1 MKKKKNRKQLSE
13 VICPYCGKKAVLRSA
28 SYLYGEKRIFTP
40 ETMFY
45 VCSGYPECNAYVS
58 ANQKNNRP
66 LGTMADGELR
76 NLRIQAHRAL
86 REIWTQGYMT
96 KNSTYHWLSGK
107 LALPEKETHV
117 AMFSTYRCMETIR
130 LANELLEERKEME
143 KENKKASRKEKQNR
157 MILKATE
164 HDMYRL
170 LDYKEKCLIKA
181 GICLG
186 VSGFLGLFLL
196 FPIAFG
202 KVSAYS
208 CFL

>member
-1 MKKKKNRKQLSE
+1 M
-13 VICPYCGKKAVLRSA
+13 GKK
-28 SYLYGEKRIFTP
+28 EFFTP

-107 LALPEKETHV
+107 LALSGEGNTCCHV
-117 AMFSTYRCMETIR
+117 CTYRCMETIR

-143 KENKKASRKEKQNR
+143 KREQKGKPKGE
-157 MILKATE
+157 TE
-164 HDMYRL
+164 SHD
-170 LDYKEKCLIKA
+170 IKSH
-181 GICLG
+181 GTRY
-186 VSGFLGLFLL
+186 
-196 FPIAFG
+196 
-202 KVSAYS
+202 VSAS
-208 CFL
+208 GL